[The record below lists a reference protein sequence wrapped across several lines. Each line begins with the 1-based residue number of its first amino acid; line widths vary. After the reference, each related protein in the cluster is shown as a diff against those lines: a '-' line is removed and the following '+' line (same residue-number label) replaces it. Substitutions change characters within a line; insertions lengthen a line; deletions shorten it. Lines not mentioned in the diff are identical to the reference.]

1 MSSKLLRD
9 RKQSDKES
17 ATSVAIK
24 TSRTPCMELAEQF
37 ETLRSA
43 LLSELTQS
51 IHTVIKTELQT
62 ALSPLNS
69 TLNQVKS
76 LCEAHEERIGGIEA
90 TLDQSEPRLAL
101 VEAKLATIQAE
112 NAWLKEKVDDLEN
125 RSRRLNLRVVGIP
138 ERVEGANPVGF
149 MTNFFEEVFG
159 KDFFPTPLVLA
170 RAHRLGPLPKSE
182 ASGNQRPQVFIV
194 AFHNYQDKQRI
205 IVTYRRQREM
215 SFRGHRMFFHEDD
228 SAELGRKQAAFKEVK
243 ALLYSK
249 KVKFRMVYPARLRV
263 SFENAELHFGTPGK
277 AMDFYREHWG
287 SEASD
292 ASDSTRDD

>member
-76 LCEAHEERIGGIEA
+76 LCETHEERIGGIEA

-101 VEAKLATIQAE
+101 VEARLATIQAE

-149 MTNFFEEVFG
+149 MTNFFE
-159 KDFFPTPLVLA
+159 
-170 RAHRLGPLPKSE
+170 
-182 ASGNQRPQVFIV
+182 
-194 AFHNYQDKQRI
+194 
-205 IVTYRRQREM
+205 
-215 SFRGHRMFFHEDD
+215 
-228 SAELGRKQAAFKEVK
+228 
-243 ALLYSK
+243 
-249 KVKFRMVYPARLRV
+249 
-263 SFENAELHFGTPGK
+263 
-277 AMDFYREHWG
+277 
-287 SEASD
+287 
-292 ASDSTRDD
+292 